1 MSQHET
7 VSAPGLALADVNV
20 AGLAWRDAW
29 RLQARNH
36 PWMTGG
42 LGLALA
48 AMALLLGAGIRDGLS
63 SGGEPLRLA
72 VLGGLAGFAA
82 TAVGALAGVT
92 LRQLSQRAEDSLLGF
107 AAGMMLAASSFSL
120 ILPGLAAAKEMT
132 GSGVLGA
139 LTVVGGMAL
148 GVLLMLGLDRFTPHE
163 HESSGPC
170 GPGCERIGR
179 VWLFVLAITLHNL
192 PEGMAIGVSFAQ
204 GDMGVGLPLT
214 SAIAIQDIPEGL
226 AVVMALRAAGV
237 GAWPAVLMAG
247 ASGLMEPLGSLFG
260 AGIAGGL
267 ALAYPVGLGLAA
279 GAMIFVVS
287 HEVIPETHR
296 NGHQTS
302 ATLGLMAGAS
312 GLMEPLGS
320 LFGAGIAGG
329 LALAYPVGLG
339 LAAGAMIFVVSHEVI
354 PETHR
359 NGHQTSAT
367 LGLMAGFAVMMFL
380 DTAMG

>member
-1 MSQHET
+1 MNHQET
-7 VSAPGLALADVNV
+7 ASAPGLALADGNV
-20 AGLAWRDAW
+20 AALAWRDAW

-48 AMALLLGAGIRDGLS
+48 ALALLLGAGIRDGLS

-72 VLGGLAGFAA
+72 MLGGMAGFAA

-92 LRQLSQRAEDSLLGF
+92 LRQLPQRAEDSLLGF

-204 GDMGVGLPLT
+204 GDLSVGLPLT

-237 GAWPAVLMAG
+237 GSWPAV
-247 ASGLMEPLGSLFG
+247 
-260 AGIAGGL
+260 
-267 ALAYPVGLGLAA
+267 
-279 GAMIFVVS
+279 
-287 HEVIPETHR
+287 
-296 NGHQTS
+296 
-302 ATLGLMAGAS
+302 LMAGAS

>member
-1 MSQHET
+1 MNPHQP
-7 VSAPGLALADVNV
+7 VAARGLTTNDV
-20 AGLAWRDAW
+20 AALAWRDAW

-48 AMALLLGAGIRDGLS
+48 ALALLLGAGIRDGLS

-72 VLGGLAGFAA
+72 MLGGMAGFAA

-302 ATLGLMAGAS
+302 ATLGLMAG
-312 GLMEPLGS
+312 
-320 LFGAGIAGG
+320 
-329 LALAYPVGLG
+329 
-339 LAAGAMIFVVSHEVI
+339 
-354 PETHR
+354 
-359 NGHQTSAT
+359 
-367 LGLMAGFAVMMFL
+367 FAVMMFL

>member
-1 MSQHET
+1 MNPHQP
-7 VSAPGLALADVNV
+7 VAARGLTTNDV
-20 AGLAWRDAW
+20 AALAWRDAW

-42 LGLALA
+42 LGLALLA
-48 AMALLLGAGIRDGLS
+48 VAWLLASGIRQGLS
-63 SGGEPLRLA
+63 GGGEPLRLA
-72 VLGGLAGFAA
+72 VLGGLVGFGA

-92 LRQLSQRAEDSLLGF
+92 LRRLSPRAEDSLLGF

-120 ILPGLAAAKEMT
+120 ILPGLAAAREMT
-132 GSGVLGA
+132 GSGPQAA

-163 HESSGPC
+163 HDSTGPC

-204 GDMGVGLPLT
+204 GDMNVGLPLT

-226 AVVMALRAAGV
+226 AVVMALRAAGI
-237 GAWPAVLMAG
+237 GSWPAVLMAG

-296 NGHQTS
+296 NGHQT
-302 ATLGLMAGAS
+302 T
-312 GLMEPLGS
+312 
-320 LFGAGIAGG
+320 
-329 LALAYPVGLG
+329 
-339 LAAGAMIFVVSHEVI
+339 
-354 PETHR
+354 
-359 NGHQTSAT
+359 AT